1 MYHKLATFVIVIN
14 LLQIDNSFACR
25 CLPVNL
31 ESQSKGTYNLTI
43 YFHHYCKS
51 NELISLKAALT

>member
-1 MYHKLATFVIVIN
+1 MIVIN

-31 ESQSKGTYNLTI
+31 ESQSKRTYNLTI